1 MTIAQY
7 SVGTGDRFGK
17 EGRAL
22 VAAFQQLKDDHG
34 IAADIVFNKSNREH
48 TIIGT
53 TPADQ
58 RANADAAVAA
68 SGWDGQYFVD
78 ADHIGLANV
87 DWFIGPSDFYTI
99 DVTNCIGRTTSDEAV
114 AEFLARTAPLLGDHE
129 VPGAGRVVSIT
140 PELLQIFAEKYLFA
154 MEESQRIFEHIR
166 DAGAELRHV
175 EVAMDESPEI
185 QGPAELLIV
194 LAEIAHRQIPADTV
208 AVKFS
213 GRFNKGVDYVGDV
226 DDFLA
231 EFRADVAV
239 IQYGIARFGL
249 KPNLKISVH
258 TGSDKFSLY
267 PGMGRIIREFNTGI
281 HLKTAGTT
289 WLEEL
294 IGLAEGGGEGLA
306 IAKEIYRTAF
316 GMYDE
321 LAAPYADVIDIDPAA
336 LPDPA
341 VVDGWTSE
349 QFTSALRHDQ
359 SNPGYDANLRQ
370 LLHVAFKL
378 AAKMGQRYLD
388 ALDTYRVEVERNVTE
403 NIYDRHL
410 RPLLVPAE

>member
-1 MTIAQY
+1 MTIGKY

-17 EGRAL
+17 QGVAQ
-22 VAAFQQLKDDHG
+22 VAAFEKIKADGVDV
-34 IAADIVFNKSNREH
+34 DIVWNKSNREH

-58 RANADAAVAA
+58 RAAADAAVAA
-68 SGWDGQYFVD
+68 TGWSGQYFVD

-87 DWFIGPSDFYTI
+87 DWFIGPCDFYTI
-99 DVTNCIGRTTSDEAV
+99 DVTNCIGRGSTPEEV
-114 AEFLARTAPLLGDHE
+114 AEFLARSQSLLGDHE
-129 VPGAGRVVSIT
+129 VPNAGRVVSIT
-140 PELLQIFAEKYLFA
+140 EELLQVFAEKYLFA
-154 MEESQRIFEHIR
+154 MAEAQRIYEHVR
-166 DAGAELRHV
+166 DAGGELRHV

-239 IQYGIARFGL
+239 IGYGIEKFGL
-249 KPNLKISVH
+249 KPNLKISIH

-267 PGMGRIIREFNTGI
+267 PGMGRIVREFDTGI

-294 IGLAEGGGEGLA
+294 VGLAEAGGEGLV
-306 IAKEIYRTAF
+306 IAKEVYRTAY

-321 LAAPYADVIDIDPAA
+321 LVAPYADVIDIDQSA
-336 LPDPA
+336 LPSPDE
-341 VVDGWTSE
+341 VDGWSSE
-349 QFTSALRHDQ
+349 QFANALRHDQ
-359 SNPGYDANLRQ
+359 SNPAYDLNVRQ
-370 LLHVAFKL
+370 LLHVGFKI

-388 ALDTYRVEVERNVTE
+388 ALDTYREDVARNVTE
-403 NIYDRHL
+403 NIYARHL
-410 RPLLVPAE
+410 RPLFLDA

>member
-1 MTIAQY
+1 MAQ
-7 SVGTGDRFGK
+7 
-17 EGRAL
+17 
-22 VAAFQQLKDDHG
+22 VAAFEKIRADGVDV
-34 IAADIVFNKSNREH
+34 DIVWNKSNREH

-68 SGWDGQYFVD
+68 TGWSGQYFVD
-78 ADHIGLANV
+78 ADHIGLKNV
-87 DWFIGPSDFYTI
+87 DWFIGPCDFYTI
-99 DVTNCIGRTTSDEAV
+99 DVTDCIGRTTTSESV
-114 AEFLARTAPLLGDHE
+114 AEFLDRAQPLLGDHE
-129 VPGAGRVVSIT
+129 VPNAGRVVTIT
-140 PELLQIFAEKYLFA
+140 PELLQTFAEKYLFA
-154 MEESQRIFEHIR
+154 MEEAQRIYEHVR
-166 DAGAELRHV
+166 DAGGDLRHV

-194 LAEIAHRQIPADTV
+194 LSEVAFRQIPADTV

-213 GRFNKGVDYVGDV
+213 GRFNKGIDYVGDV

-239 IQYGIARFGL
+239 ILYAIDKFGL

-267 PGMGRIIREFNTGI
+267 PGMGRIVRELGTGI
-281 HLKTAGTT
+281 HVKTAGTT

-294 IGLAEGGGEGLA
+294 IGLAEGGGEGLE
-306 IAKEIYRTAF
+306 IAKEIYRTAY

-321 LAAPYADVIDIDPAA
+321 LAAPYADVIDIDPDA
-336 LPDPA
+336 LPNPDE
-341 VVDGWTSE
+341 VDGWTSV
-349 QFTSALRHDQ
+349 QFADALRHDQ
-359 SNPGYDANLRQ
+359 SNPAYNLNFRQ
-370 LLHVAFKL
+370 LLHVSFKL

-388 ALDTYRVEVERNVTE
+388 ALDTYRADVERNVTE
-403 NIYDRHL
+403 NIYERHL
-410 RPLLVPAE
+410 KPLFLS

>member
-1 MTIAQY
+1 MTIARY
-7 SVGTGDRFGK
+7 SVGTGDRFGR
-17 EGRAL
+17 EGVAL
-22 VAAFQQLKDDHG
+22 IAAFQKLKNDDG
-34 IAADIVFNKSNREH
+34 VDADIVFNKSNREH

-68 SGWDGQYFVD
+68 SGWEGQYYVD

-99 DVTNCIGRTTSDEAV
+99 DVTNCIGRTTTDESV
-114 AEFLARTAPLLGDHE
+114 AAFLERAQPLLGDHQ
-129 VPGAGRVVSIT
+129 VPNAGRVVTIT
-140 PELLQIFAEKYLFA
+140 PELLQVFAEKYLFA
-154 MEESQRIFEHIR
+154 MEEAQRIYEHIR
-166 DAGAELRHV
+166 EAGANLRHV

-194 LAEIAHRQIPADTV
+194 LSEVAYRQIPADTV

-213 GRFNKGVDYVGDV
+213 GRFNKGVDYVGDAEE
-226 DDFLA
+226 FLA

-239 IQYGIARFGL
+239 ILYAIDKFGL

-267 PGMGRIIREFNTGI
+267 PGMGRIVRELGTGI

-294 IGLAEGGGEGLA
+294 IGLAEGDGEGLA
-306 IAKEIYRTAF
+306 IAKEIYRTAV

-321 LAAPYADVIDIDPAA
+321 LAAPYADVIDIDPAQ
-336 LPDPA
+336 LPDPDE
-341 VVDGWTSE
+341 VDGWSAE
-349 QFTSALRHDQ
+349 QFANTLRHDQ
-359 SNPGYDANLRQ
+359 SNPAYNLNFRQ

-378 AAKMGQRYLD
+378 AAKMGERYLA
-388 ALDTYRVEVERNVTE
+388 ALDTYREHVERNVTE
-403 NIYDRHL
+403 NIYARHL
-410 RPLLVPAE
+410 KPLFVD